1 MTESESYWLSLVD
14 DLVSITQPLRG
25 GIELENEPVW
35 VNKLTNEFINMI
47 TPKMQLRAGARPT
60 PDKVGAIVGSHWVQM
75 AQAVILSKSP
85 KPATEAGL
93 AAFNMGV
100 RLGTPPGGF
109 DVEAVYQKLPAV
121 RDKICSTIMRVLKD
135 RSLQE
140 AAEFFRGLG
149 RGLSQNERSLVPGFK
164 DGRLQYTPKQ
174 FELMRRIVVY
184 LLARHNWRELDQL
197 ETSQQAFEWFEKRL
211 PEPILGN
218 DPERIRKMF
227 YRVGKRFRK
236 PGRLRRITA
245 SSMATIDPSLLL
257 RKTFVSTSGNS
268 VRRTSAS

>member
-1 MTESESYWLSLVD
+1 M
-14 DLVSITQPLRG
+14 
-25 GIELENEPVW
+25 
-35 VNKLTNEFINMI
+35 
-47 TPKMQLRAGARPT
+47 
-60 PDKVGAIVGSHWVQM
+60 
-75 AQAVILSKSP
+75 
-85 KPATEAGL
+85 
-93 AAFNMGV
+93 
-100 RLGTPPGGF
+100 
-109 DVEAVYQKLPAV
+109 
-121 RDKICSTIMRVLKD
+121 
-135 RSLQE
+135 QE

-164 DGRLQYTPKQ
+164 DGRLQYTAKQ

>member
-1 MTESESYWLSLVD
+1 M
-14 DLVSITQPLRG
+14 
-25 GIELENEPVW
+25 
-35 VNKLTNEFINMI
+35 
-47 TPKMQLRAGARPT
+47 
-60 PDKVGAIVGSHWVQM
+60 GSHWVQM

-140 AAEFFRGLG
+140 AAEFFRGLS

-227 YRVGKRFRK
+227 YRVGKRFKK
-236 PGRLRRITA
+236 PGRPEKGTHRR
-245 SSMATIDPSLLL
+245 
-257 RKTFVSTSGNS
+257 
-268 VRRTSAS
+268 